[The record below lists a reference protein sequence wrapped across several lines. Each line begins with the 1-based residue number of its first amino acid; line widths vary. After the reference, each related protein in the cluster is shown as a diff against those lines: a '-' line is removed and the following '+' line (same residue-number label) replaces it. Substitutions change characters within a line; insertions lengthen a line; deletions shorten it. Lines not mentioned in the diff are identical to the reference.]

1 MLNLKKLLD
10 KPEHNSISEILNVIA
25 LLSKKEKKEAYVVG
39 GFVRDL
45 IMQRVLND
53 IDIMVVGDGIN
64 FAKKI
69 AEVLGIK
76 KIVPFEKFGTA
87 LIPGKKVQIEVASA
101 RSEEYLFNS
110 RKPNKVTYTD
120 LNGDLVRRDFTINAM
135 AMNLSL
141 ENFGDIIDP
150 YNGKNDIKKKL
161 LRTPLD
167 PDETFSEDPLRMMR
181 AAYFSSKLG
190 FSFGRKCLESIKRQ
204 SERIAIVSWERIR
217 DEFIKI
223 LQTDKP
229 SIGLNILQ
237 ETGLMKIVFPEIDK
251 MYGIDQTAE
260 WHHKDIFTHT
270 LQVVDNSARLSNKM
284 EIRFAALVHDIAKP
298 NTRRIDKKK
307 GYTFHGHDAVGER
320 MIKKVAARLRLPNKL
335 KKYLEKLTLLHL
347 RPISLVKDV
356 VTDSAVRRLM
366 VAAGEDLDDL
376 MVLCRA
382 DITTKNPNKISKYL
396 KNFENVEKKMTS
408 VFKKDNMKKF
418 QSPIRG
424 AEIMNLFK
432 IGEGKQ
438 VGIIK
443 KTIEEA
449 ILDGRIEN
457 DYDEALAFLKTISID
472 TKNNIN

>member
-45 IMQRVLND
+45 IMQRALND

-64 FAKKI
+64 FATKI

-101 RSEEYLFNS
+101 RSEEYLSNS

-141 ENFGDIIDP
+141 ETFGDIIDP

-472 TKNNIN
+472 TKNSIN